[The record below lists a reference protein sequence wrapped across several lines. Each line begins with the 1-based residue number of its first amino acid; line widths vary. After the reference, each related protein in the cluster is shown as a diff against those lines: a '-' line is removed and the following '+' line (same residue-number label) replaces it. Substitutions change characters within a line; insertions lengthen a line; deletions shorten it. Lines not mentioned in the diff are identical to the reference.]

1 MNNACDRSW
10 ALRSSL
16 AAGDIVVLYCR
27 SGPTIG
33 EARDASRQ
41 AAAWLQGT
49 AAFSSGRIG
58 RSATPGLGVVAAHRE
73 FALGVDAEAV
83 NSCHV
88 SDDMSPL
95 LLHPD
100 ERPLFR
106 VPISADALTALW
118 VRKEA
123 VLKAFGVGLA
133 VEPTTLCTGG
143 YDERWRPVTHGVL
156 GAAMVRSL
164 EGPEGFALGV
174 ALLGTRSAPVCSVDY
189 EFYRVASRAGGA
201 LPLVPFGARP
211 RPGIAR

>member
-1 MNNACDRSW
+1 MNDACDRSW

-16 AAGDIVVLYCR
+16 AAGDIVVLHCR

-41 AAAWLQGT
+41 AAAWLQGM

-73 FALGVDAEAV
+73 FAIGIDVEAV
-83 NSCHV
+83 NSG
-88 SDDMSPL
+88 SAFDDLEPL
-95 LLHPD
+95 PLHAG
-100 ERPLFR
+100 ERPLFQQ
-106 VPISADALTALW
+106 PTDPEALTSLW

-133 VEPTTLCTGG
+133 VAPATVFTGG
-143 YDERWRPVTHGVL
+143 YDERWQPVSNDVL

-164 EGPEGFALGV
+164 QGPAGFALGIAV
-174 ALLGTRSAPVCSVDY
+174 LGNRSAPVRSFDY
-189 EFYRVASRAGGA
+189 RRCQVRWRAG
-201 LPLVPFGARP
+201 PQTSKVVTP
-211 RPGIAR
+211 